1 MALGGGAG
9 LLGNCWLVV
18 AVTTDVLM
26 VAPEAVNTTTGL
38 EGIPV
43 PILCDRVT
51 LALVVVS
58 GAALLLQAR
67 AA

>member
-1 MALGGGAG
+1 

-26 VAPEAVNTTTGL
+26 VVPAAVITMTGL

-43 PILCDRVT
+43 PIFVDRVT

-58 GAALLLQAR
+58 GTAPLLQLM